1 MCPDHNAPRRI
12 VLFLGLACLAGAEAG
27 PLVAQGARL
36 ARIAPDSITELRAWD
51 ARVDSMLNTGELRV
65 RVTRDDALLPGRSH
79 QRADQFH
86 RGVRVWGA
94 DVSRQLAGGQTVSV
108 FGVLYDGI
116 EIDTSP
122 ALTTAEAKSAIETI
136 AGARLG
142 DARVPELVVLPI
154 ENGARYALAYTER
167 VLSARGL
174 YIYFIDAR
182 TGTLLL
188 ELNDL
193 KTQASAVGRGRGVL
207 GDEKKIS
214 TRTDAGAFQTWDEL
228 RPPDVRTYDMKGN
241 LQLTQAFLNG
251 TASLPFSEIARDSDN
266 EWTDGAVVDAHVYS
280 GWTYDY
286 YFKRHNRMGLDNRN
300 IRIVTLVHPV
310 RRQDIFTQTNEVIGT
325 YYVNAFYA
333 GNGVL
338 VYGEGLPAGVTLV
351 DGSVV
356 DFLAGGIDVVGH
368 ELTHGVTDF
377 SSNLIYLNES
387 GALNEALSDMMG
399 TSVEFFFQPPGG
411 GQRQA
416 DYQIGEDVWRPSGL
430 RSMSNPASL
439 GDPDHYSRRFTGTQD
454 NGGVHINSGIPNQ
467 AFYLAIEGGTNRT
480 SGLGV
485 SGVGAANREQIE
497 KVFYRAFTQML
508 PANATFSTARAAT
521 IQAARDLYGA
531 GGAVERA
538 VVQAWT
544 AVGVN

>member
-1 MCPDHNAPRRI
+1 MVPNVRH
-12 VLFLGLACLAGAEAG
+12 VLLCLILVCLAWAEPR
-27 PLVAQGARL
+27 PLVAQQARL
-36 ARIAPDSITELRAWD
+36 ARVAPGSLTELRAWD
-51 ARVDSMLNTGELRV
+51 ARVDAMLNTGELRV
-65 RVTRDDALLPGRSH
+65 RITRDDTLMQGRSH

-94 DVSRQLAGGQTVSV
+94 DVSRQLAGGQTMSV

-116 EIDTSP
+116 DIGTAP
-122 ALTTAEAKSAIETI
+122 ALSAADAKATIERI
-136 AGARLG
+136 AGAQLG
-142 DARVPELVVLPI
+142 EARVPELVVLPI
-154 ENGARYALAYTER
+154 ENGTRYALAYTER
-167 VLSARGL
+167 VLSRRGL
-174 YIYFIDAR
+174 RVYFVDAR
-182 TGTLLL
+182 TGALLL
-188 ELNDL
+188 EFDDL
-193 KTQASAVGRGRGVL
+193 KTQASAVGRGFGVL

-241 LQLTQAFLNG
+241 LALTEAFLNG
-251 TASLPFSEIARDSDN
+251 QAPLPFSELGRDSDN
-266 EWTDGAVVDAHVYS
+266 NWSDGAVVDAHVYS

-286 YFKRHNRMGLDNRN
+286 FFKRHNRRGLDNNN
-300 IRIVTLVHPV
+300 IRIASLTHPV
-310 RRQDIFTQTNEVIGT
+310 RRQDIFSQPDEIVFQ

-333 GNGVL
+333 GGGIL
-338 VYGEGLPAGVTLV
+338 VYGEGLPAGVTL
-351 DGSVV
+351 GGATI
-356 DFLAGGIDVVGH
+356 DFLAGGLDVVAH
-368 ELTHGVTDF
+368 ELTHGVTEF

-387 GALNEALSDMMG
+387 GALNEAISDIMG
-399 TSVEFFFQPPGG
+399 TSVEFFFQPVGS

-416 DYQIGEDVWRPSGL
+416 DYQIGEDVWRPTGL

-439 GDPDHYSRRFTGTQD
+439 GDPDHYSRRFLGPED
-454 NGGVHINSGIPNQ
+454 NGGVHINCGIPNQ

-480 SGLGV
+480 SGLAV
-485 SGVGAANREQIE
+485 TGVGATNREQIE

-508 PANATFSTARAAT
+508 PANANFSTARAAT

-538 VVQAWT
+538 VTQAWT

>member
-1 MCPDHNAPRRI
+1 MSLGIRRI
-12 VLFLGLACLAGAEAG
+12 ILCLALLLLTWTDRG
-27 PLVAQGARL
+27 PLVAQQVRV
-36 ARIAPDSITELRAWD
+36 ARIVPGSLTELRAWD

-65 RVTRDDALLPGRSH
+65 RITREDTLMPGRSH
-79 QRADQFH
+79 QRADQFY

-94 DVSRQLAGGQTVSV
+94 DVSRQLSSGQTISV

-116 EIDTSP
+116 DIDTTP
-122 ALTTAEAKSAIETI
+122 ALGADDAKAAIERI
-136 AGARLG
+136 AGAKLG
-142 DARVPELVVLPI
+142 PARVPELVILPI
-154 ENGARYALAYTER
+154 DNAARYALAYTER
-167 VLSARGL
+167 VLSRRGL
-174 YIYFIDAR
+174 FIYFIDAR
-182 TGTLLL
+182 TGALLV

-193 KTQASAVGRGRGVL
+193 KTQASAVGRGFGVL

-241 LQLTQAFLNG
+241 LALTEAFLNG
-251 TASLPFSEIARDSDN
+251 EASLPFSELGRDSDN
-266 EWTDGAVVDAHVYS
+266 NWSDGAVVDAHVYS

-286 YFKRHNRMGLDNRN
+286 FFKRHNRRGLDNNN
-300 IRIVTLVHPV
+300 IRIASLVHPV
-310 RRQDIFTQTNEVIGT
+310 RRQDIFTQPDEIVGT

-333 GNGVL
+333 GGGVL
-338 VYGEGLPAGVTLV
+338 VYGEGLPAGVTLI
-351 DGSVV
+351 DGTTV
-356 DFLAGGIDVVGH
+356 DFLAGGLDVVAH

-377 SSNLIYLNES
+377 SSGLIYQNES
-387 GALNEALSDMMG
+387 GALNEAFSDMMG
-399 TSVEFFFQPPGG
+399 TAVEFFFQPVGS

-416 DYQIGEDVWRPSGL
+416 DYQLAEDVWRPSGL
-430 RSMSNPASL
+430 RSMSNPGSL
-439 GDPDHYSRRFTGTQD
+439 GDPDHYSRRFLGTAD

-467 AFYLAIEGGTNRT
+467 AFYLSIEGGTNRT
-480 SGLGV
+480 SGFTV
-485 SGVGAANREQIE
+485 TGVGAGNREQIE

-508 PANATFSTARAAT
+508 PANANFSTARAAT

-538 VVQAWT
+538 VTQAWA

>member
-1 MCPDHNAPRRI
+1 MSPQIRRVI
-12 VLFLGLACLAGAEAG
+12 LCFALVILPWAEPT
-27 PLVAQGARL
+27 PLVAQHARV
-36 ARIAPDSITELRAWD
+36 ARIAPGSLTELRAWD

-65 RVTRDDALLPGRSH
+65 RITREDTLMPGRSH
-79 QRADQFH
+79 QRADQFY

-94 DVSRQLAGGQTVSV
+94 DVSRQLSGGQTVSV

-116 EIDTSP
+116 DIDTAPGLS
-122 ALTTAEAKSAIETI
+122 ADDAKAAIERI
-136 AGARLG
+136 AGAKLG
-142 DARVPELVVLPI
+142 PARVPELVVLPI
-154 ENGARYALAYTER
+154 DAGGRYALAYTER
-167 VLSARGL
+167 VLSRRGL

-182 TGTLLL
+182 TGGLLL

-193 KTQASAVGRGRGVL
+193 KTQASAVGRGFGVL

-241 LQLTQAFLNG
+241 LGLTEAFLNG
-251 TASLPFSEIARDSDN
+251 EASLPFSELARDSDN
-266 EWTDGAVVDAHVYS
+266 NWSDGAVVDAHVYS

-286 YFKRHNRMGLDNRN
+286 YFKRHNRLGLDNRN
-300 IRIVTLVHPV
+300 IRIVSLVHPV
-310 RRQDIFTQTNEVIGT
+310 RRQDIFSQPDEIVSL

-333 GNGVL
+333 GGGVL
-338 VYGEGLPAGVTLV
+338 VYGEGLPAGLTLS
-351 DGSVV
+351 DGTTV
-356 DFLAGGIDVVGH
+356 DFLAGGLDVVAH

-377 SSNLIYLNES
+377 SSGLIYQNES
-387 GALNEALSDMMG
+387 GALNEAFSDMMG
-399 TSVEFFFQPPGG
+399 TSVEFFFQPAGG

-416 DYQIGEDVWRPSGL
+416 DYQLAEDVWRPSGL

-439 GDPDHYSRRFTGTQD
+439 GDPDHYSRRFTGTGD

-467 AFYLAIEGGTNRT
+467 AFYLSIEGGTNRT
-480 SGLGV
+480 SGLAV
-485 SGVGAANREQIE
+485 TGVGGGNREQIE

-508 PANATFSTARAAT
+508 PANANFSTARAAT

-538 VVQAWT
+538 VTQAWI

>member
-1 MCPDHNAPRRI
+1 MAPQIRRVI
-12 VLFLGLACLAGAEAG
+12 LCFALVTLAWAEPS
-27 PLVAQGARL
+27 PLVAQHARV
-36 ARIAPDSITELRAWD
+36 ARIAPGSLTELRAWD

-65 RVTRDDALLPGRSH
+65 RITREDTLMPGRSH
-79 QRADQFH
+79 QRADQFY

-94 DVSRQLAGGQTVSV
+94 DVSRQLSGGQTVSV
-108 FGVLYDGI
+108 FGILYDGI
-116 EIDTSP
+116 DVDTAPDLS
-122 ALTTAEAKSAIETI
+122 ADDAKAAIERI
-136 AGARLG
+136 AGAKLG
-142 DARVPELVVLPI
+142 PARVPELVVLPI
-154 ENGARYALAYTER
+154 DAGGRYALAYTER
-167 VLSARGL
+167 VLSRRGL

-182 TGTLLL
+182 TGALLL

-193 KTQASAVGRGRGVL
+193 KTQASAVGRGLGVL

-241 LQLTQAFLNG
+241 LALTEAFLNG
-251 TASLPFSEIARDSDN
+251 EASLPFSELARDSDN
-266 EWTDGAVVDAHVYS
+266 NWSDGAVVDAHVYS

-286 YFKRHNRMGLDNRN
+286 YFKRHNRQGLDNRN
-300 IRIVTLVHPV
+300 IRIVSLVHPV
-310 RRQDIFTQTNEVIGT
+310 RRQDIFSQPDEIVGA

-333 GNGVL
+333 GGGVL
-338 VYGEGLPAGVTLV
+338 VYGEGLPAGVRLI
-351 DGSVV
+351 DGSTV
-356 DFLAGGIDVVGH
+356 DFLAGGLDVVAH

-377 SSNLIYLNES
+377 SSGLIYQNES
-387 GALNEALSDMMG
+387 GALNESFSDMMG
-399 TSVEFFFQPPGG
+399 TSVEFFFQPAGG

-416 DYQIGEDVWRPSGL
+416 DYQLAEDVWRPSGL

-439 GDPDHYSRRFTGTQD
+439 GDPDHYSRRFTGTGD

-467 AFYLAIEGGTNRT
+467 AFYLSIEGGTNRT
-480 SGLGV
+480 SGLAV
-485 SGVGAANREQIE
+485 TGVGGGNREQIE

-508 PANATFSTARAAT
+508 PANANFSTARAAT

-538 VVQAWT
+538 VTQAWT

>member
-1 MCPDHNAPRRI
+1 MFPSIKRI
-12 VLFLGLACLAGAEAG
+12 VLLLALACLAWAGPG
-27 PLVAQGARL
+27 PLVAQGARQ

-65 RVTRDDALLPGRSH
+65 RVTREDALMPGRSH

-108 FGVLYDGI
+108 FGVLYEGI

-122 ALTTAEAKSAIETI
+122 TLTAADAKTAIERI
-136 AGARLG
+136 AGAALG
-142 DARVPELVVLPI
+142 DARVPELVILPMA
-154 ENGARYALAYTER
+154 NGARYALAYTER

-174 YIYFIDAR
+174 FIYFIDAR
-182 TGTLLL
+182 NGTLLL

-214 TRTDAGAFQTWDEL
+214 TRSSSGTFQTWDEL
-228 RPPDVRTYDMKGN
+228 RPPDVLSLDMKGN
-241 LQLTQAFLNG
+241 VSRTINIINGVFLPS
-251 TASLPFSEIARDSDN
+251 ASDLAADADN
-266 EWTDGAVVDAHVYS
+266 DWSDGAVVDAHVYS

-286 YFKRHNRMGLDNRN
+286 YFKRHNRSGLDNRN
-300 IRIVTLVHPV
+300 IRIQSLVHPV
-310 RRQDIFTQTNEVIGT
+310 RRQDIFTASEEILNVF
-325 YYVNAFYA
+325 YLNAVYF
-333 GNGVL
+333 GDGVML
-338 VYGEGLPAGVTLV
+338 YGEGLPPGFVLDT
-351 DGSVV
+351 GQYV
-356 DFLAGGIDVVGH
+356 DFHSAAIDIVAH
-368 ELTHGVTDF
+368 ELTHGVTDY
-377 SSNLIYLNES
+377 SSGLIYQGES
-387 GALNEALSDMMG
+387 GALNEAFSDIMATG
-399 TSVEFFFQPPGG
+399 VEFFFQPAGT

-416 DYQIGEDVWRPSGL
+416 DYLLGEDVYRPGGV

-439 GDPDHYSRRFTGTQD
+439 GDPDHYSLRFLGLED
-454 NGGVHINSGIPNQ
+454 NGGVHINAGIPNQ
-467 AFYLAIEGGTNRT
+467 AFYLAIEGGSNRT

-508 PANATFSTARAAT
+508 PANANFSTARAAT
-521 IQAARDLYGA
+521 IRAARDLYGA

-538 VVQAWT
+538 VIQAWT

>member
-1 MCPDHNAPRRI
+1 MSLGIRRI
-12 VLFLGLACLAGAEAG
+12 ILCLALLLLTWTDRG
-27 PLVAQGARL
+27 PLVAQQVRV
-36 ARIAPDSITELRAWD
+36 ARIVPGSITELRAWD

-65 RVTRDDALLPGRSH
+65 RITREDTLMPGRSH
-79 QRADQFH
+79 QRADQFY

-94 DVSRQLAGGQTVSV
+94 DVSRQLSSGQTISV

-116 EIDTSP
+116 DIDTTP
-122 ALTTAEAKSAIETI
+122 TLGADDAKAAIEGI
-136 AGARLG
+136 AGAKLG
-142 DARVPELVVLPI
+142 PARVPELVILPI
-154 ENGARYALAYTER
+154 DNAARYALAYTER
-167 VLSARGL
+167 VLSRRGL
-174 YIYFIDAR
+174 FIYFIDAR
-182 TGTLLL
+182 TGALLV

-193 KTQASAVGRGRGVL
+193 KTQASAVGRGFGVL

-241 LQLTQAFLNG
+241 LALTEAFLNG
-251 TASLPFSEIARDSDN
+251 EASLPFSELGRDSDN
-266 EWTDGAVVDAHVYS
+266 NWSDGAVVDAHVYS

-286 YFKRHNRMGLDNRN
+286 FFKRHNRRGLDNNN
-300 IRIVTLVHPV
+300 IRIASLVHPV
-310 RRQDIFTQTNEVIGT
+310 RRQDIFTQPDEIVGT

-333 GNGVL
+333 GGGVL
-338 VYGEGLPAGVTLV
+338 VYGEGLPAGVTLI
-351 DGSVV
+351 DGTTV
-356 DFLAGGIDVVGH
+356 DFLAGGLDVVAH

-377 SSNLIYLNES
+377 SSGLIYQNES
-387 GALNEALSDMMG
+387 GALNEAFSDMMG
-399 TSVEFFFQPPGG
+399 TAVEFFFQPVGS

-416 DYQIGEDVWRPSGL
+416 DYQLAEDVWRPSGL
-430 RSMSNPASL
+430 RSMSNPGSL
-439 GDPDHYSRRFTGTQD
+439 GDPDHYSRRFLGTAD

-467 AFYLAIEGGTNRT
+467 AFYLSIEGGTNRT
-480 SGLGV
+480 SGFTV
-485 SGVGAANREQIE
+485 TGVGAGNREQIE

-508 PANATFSTARAAT
+508 PANANFSTARAAT

-538 VVQAWT
+538 VTQAWA